1 MAKKII
7 GYQLVDSNNLT
18 PKGMASFIVYRY
30 STVRAMKETLGRSYN
45 WKITPIHEG
54 DVENPTIEQEDGS
67 FIEVVDE
74 KPIIKK
80 DFEYEYNRAVE
91 LLRSILCVSG
101 NETEHDE
108 DIHEFLKD
116 NDELPEGYKPY
127 WEDDED

>member
-1 MAKKII
+1 MKKKII
-7 GYQLVDSNNLT
+7 GYQLVDSNNMT
-18 PKGMASFIVYRY
+18 PEGMASFIVYRY
-30 STVRAMKETLGRSYN
+30 STVRAMKETLGKNYK
-45 WKITPIHEG
+45 WKIIPILEG
-54 DVENPTIEQEDGS
+54 DVEEPTIEQEDGS
-67 FIEVVDE
+67 FLEMKNE

-101 NETEHDE
+101 DETEYDTN
-108 DIHEFLKD
+108 IHEFLKD